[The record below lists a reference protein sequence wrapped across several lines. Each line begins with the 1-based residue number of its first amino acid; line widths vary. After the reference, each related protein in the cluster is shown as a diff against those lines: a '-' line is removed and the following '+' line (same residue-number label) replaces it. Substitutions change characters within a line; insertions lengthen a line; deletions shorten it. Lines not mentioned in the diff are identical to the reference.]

1 MRDNRIG
8 LRFLRLIPHLLQH
21 SNTRGSDMKIDADF
35 EADLSRYPL
44 RPFLKEQSI
53 WAICIYRY
61 GRRVLDRKRGV
72 LRAIQLK
79 LYWLMSRIVETV
91 TGITLPLEARIG
103 PGLRI
108 YHFGNIVVHSQAVIG
123 RNCTLRHG
131 VTIGNRVPD
140 GPTPVIGD
148 DVDFGAY
155 AQVLGNVRIGN
166 GAKIGAMTVVLC
178 DVPAGATAVGV
189 PARILQI
196 GGAAG

>member
-1 MRDNRIG
+1 M
-8 LRFLRLIPHLLQH
+8 
-21 SNTRGSDMKIDADF
+21 TTDADF

-61 GRRVLDRKRGV
+61 GRRVLNRRPGV
-72 LRAIQLK
+72 LQTVQLK
-79 LYWLMSRIVETV
+79 FYWLISRIVETI
-91 TGITLPLEARIG
+91 TGITLPLEAQIG

-108 YHFGNIVVHSQAVIG
+108 YHFGNIVLHSKTVIG

-131 VTIGNRVPD
+131 VTIGNRLPD
-140 GPTPVIGD
+140 GPTPVIED
-148 DVDFGAY
+148 DVEFGAY
-155 AQVLGNVRIGN
+155 AQVLGKVRIGS

-189 PARILQI
+189 PARILPARGQPDKP
-196 GGAAG
+196 